1 MRVYIF
7 SLFFC
12 YCVSLTQLV
21 VRFYAEFICQGI
33 CMIGR
38 RSSRLKLSKK
48 TTGPKGF
55 DDYEVRLG
63 DTMRGERATQGK
75 SLLDVQ
81 NELKIKSVYIGAI
94 EDSDPL
100 IFDTPGFIA
109 GYVRSYAKYL
119 GMDPEESFILF
130 CRESGFKPVNGMD
143 SDSALPN
150 RSKLVKEFNSD
161 KKSLSSRLNATP
173 SSFIPHKEDLLNKV
187 DLKALISSLVLV
199 FFLGSLFYG
208 IHNVVQQIQQ
218 VKISA
223 VDHPPLLQS
232 DLDPLLQLVPIDS
245 FSGQNLTKKELNY
258 TRIYRP
264 QALDSPLLEPRDGP
278 ISGLDPKTLGTFGSV
293 NPSSSPNIPLKN
305 LKSNLLI
312 SSIPTPK
319 KPTELQ
325 LIKAGPEKVKL
336 LASEGVWVRIKN
348 TEGVTLYEQIMN
360 AGSPF
365 NVPTTEVAPFI
376 DRAGNSGSLFFVING
391 KLYGPAGE
399 KSSTVKNIS
408 LSSKNIVDTYDL
420 FTPNVESALYS
431 FLRNLG
437 PTPLND

>member
-1 MRVYIF
+1 
-7 SLFFC
+7 
-12 YCVSLTQLV
+12 
-21 VRFYAEFICQGI
+21 
-33 CMIGR
+33 MIGR
-38 RSSRLKLSKK
+38 RSSRLKLIKK

-55 DDYEVRLG
+55 DDYELMLG
-63 DTMRGERATQGK
+63 DTMRGERATRGK

-81 NELKIKSVYIGAI
+81 NELKIKAVYIAAI
-94 EDSDPL
+94 EDADPL

-119 GMDPEESFILF
+119 GLDPEESFILF

-150 RSKLVKEFNSD
+150 RSKSVKDFDSD
-161 KKSLSSRLNATP
+161 KKRLPSGLSATP
-173 SSFIPHKEDLLNKV
+173 SSFIPHKENLLNKI

-199 FFLGSLFYG
+199 FFLGGLFYG
-208 IHNVVQQIQQ
+208 IHNVVQKIQQ

-232 DLDPLLQLVPIDS
+232 DLDPLLQFVPVDS
-245 FSGQNLTKKELNY
+245 SSGQNLIKKELNY

-278 ISGLDPKTLGTFGSV
+278 ISGLDPKMLGTFGDI
-293 NPSSSPNIPLKN
+293 NSSSSRNAL
-305 LKSNLLI
+305 LTDAKSNLLI
-312 SSIPTPK
+312 SATPQPK
-319 KPTELQ
+319 KTTELRI
-325 LIKAGPEKVKL
+325 IKAEPDRVQL
-336 LASEGVWVRIKN
+336 LASEGVWVRVKDS
-348 TEGVTLYEQIMN
+348 EGNTLYEQIMN

-365 NVPTTEVAPFI
+365 NVPATEAAPFI

-399 KSSTVKNIS
+399 KSSTVKNVS
-408 LSSKNIVDTYDL
+408 LSSKNIIGTYDL
-420 FTPNVESALYS
+420 FTPNAQSALYS

-437 PTPLND
+437 PIPLND

>member
-1 MRVYIF
+1 
-7 SLFFC
+7 
-12 YCVSLTQLV
+12 
-21 VRFYAEFICQGI
+21 
-33 CMIGR
+33 MIGR
-38 RSSRLKLSKK
+38 RSSRLKFSKK

-81 NELKIKSVYIGAI
+81 HELKIKAVYIEAI

-119 GMDPEESFILF
+119 GLDPEKSFILF
-130 CRESGFKPVNGMD
+130 CNESGFKPVNGMD
-143 SDSALPN
+143 SESALPN
-150 RSKLVKEFNSD
+150 RSKLVKDLYSN
-161 KKSLSSRLNATP
+161 KKRLPSGLNATP
-173 SSFIPHKEDLLNKV
+173 SSFTPHKENLLSKV
-187 DLKALISSLVLV
+187 DLKALISSLALM
-199 FFLGSLFYG
+199 FFLGGLFYG
-208 IHNVVQQIQQ
+208 IHNVVKQIQQ

-232 DLDPLLQLVPIDS
+232 DLDPLLQLVPVDS
-245 FSGQNLTKKELNY
+245 SSGQKLTKKEVNY

-264 QALDSPLLEPRDGP
+264 QALDSPLIEPRDGP
-278 ISGLDPKTLGTFGSV
+278 ISGLDPKMLGTFGDI
-293 NPSSSPNIPLKN
+293 NSSSSQNVTLRDS
-305 LKSNLLI
+305 KSNPLI
-312 SSIPTPK
+312 SSTPQPK

-325 LIKAGPEKVKL
+325 LIKAGPDRVQL
-336 LASEGVWVRIKN
+336 LASEGVWVRIKD
-348 TEGVTLYEQIMN
+348 TEGTTLFEQIMN

-365 NVPTTEVAPFI
+365 NVPVTEEAPFI
-376 DRAGNSGSLFFVING
+376 ERAGNSGSLFFVIKG

-408 LSSKNIVDTYDL
+408 LSSKNIIDTYDL
-420 FTPNVESALYS
+420 FTPNVQSALYS

-437 PTPLND
+437 PIPLND